1 MTQTDAALP
10 DNAIEVRG
18 LEKTYAGNRKSP
30 PKTALHGVD
39 LVVPR
44 GSMFGLLG
52 PNGAGKSTLINI
64 LAGVVKKSGGTVASW
79 GRDIDER
86 PRDARAALGVVPQ
99 EIVADVFFT
108 PREALEVQ
116 AGFYGVPANER
127 RSDELLAA
135 LGLSDKAHA
144 YVRALSGGMKR
155 RLMVAKALVH
165 NPPILILDEPT
176 AGVDVELRRQL
187 WEYVRKIN
195 AEGVTILLTTHYLE
209 EAQELCDTIA
219 IVNRGRVVACEP
231 TAQLLTRLDTRN
243 VVVTPVDPSA
253 AAPALKG
260 FEVKTRPN
268 GSFAVTY
275 RTGESSVEQ
284 VLAAVRKAGVAIR
297 DIATEDPDLEDVFLA
312 LTYGDADQ
320 PDPTRD

>member
-1 MTQTDAALP
+1 MTQEPRLP
-10 DNAIEVRG
+10 VNAIEVRG
-18 LEKTYAGNRKSP
+18 LKKTYKGSRKSP
-30 PKTALHGVD
+30 PKTALRGVD
-39 LVVPR
+39 LTVPR

-64 LAGVVKKSGGTVASW
+64 IAGVVNKSEGTVRIW
-79 GRDIDER
+79 DRDIDHEA
-86 PRDARAALGVVPQ
+86 RDARSALGVVPQ

-116 AGFYGVPANER
+116 AGFYGVPADER

-135 LGLSDKAHA
+135 LGLSDKANA

-165 NPPILILDEPT
+165 NPPVLILDEPT

-195 AEGVTILLTTHYLE
+195 EEGVTVILTTHYLE

-219 IVNRGRVVACEP
+219 IINRGEVVACEP
-231 TAQLLTRLDTRN
+231 TQQLLKRLDTRN
-243 VVVTPVDPSA
+243 VVVTPETAPETL
-253 AAPALKG
+253 PALNG
-260 FEVKTRPN
+260 FAVAPRAN
-268 GSFAVTY
+268 GAFVVTY

-284 VLAAVRKAGVAIR
+284 VLAAVRAAGVTIK

-312 LTYGDADQ
+312 MTYGDTSR
-320 PDPTRD
+320 PDPTQD

>member
-1 MTQTDAALP
+1 MSSTDALP
-10 DNAIEVRG
+10 ANAIEVRG
-18 LEKTYAGNRKSP
+18 LEKTYAGTKKAS
-30 PKTALHGVD
+30 PKTALSGVD

-64 LAGVVKKSGGTVASW
+64 LAGVVNKTGGAAAIW
-79 GRDIDER
+79 GRDIDAD
-86 PRDARAALGVVPQ
+86 PRGARAALGVVPQ
-99 EIVADVFFT
+99 EIVADVFFS
-108 PREALEVQ
+108 PRESLEVQ

-135 LGLSDKAHA
+135 LGLSDKANA

-165 NPPILILDEPT
+165 NPPVLILDEPT

-219 IVNRGRVVACEP
+219 IMNRGQVVACEP
-231 TAQLLTRLDTRN
+231 TPQLLRRLDTRN
-243 VVVTPVDPSA
+243 VVVTPEHELAGLPT
-253 AAPALKG
+253 LKG
-260 FEVKTRPN
+260 FEAVARPN
-268 GSFAVTY
+268 GAFSVSY
-275 RTGESSVEQ
+275 RKGQSSVEQ
-284 VLAAVRKAGVAIR
+284 VLAAVRAAGVTIA
-297 DIATEDPDLEDVFLA
+297 DITTEDPDLEDVFLA
-312 LTYGDADQ
+312 LTYGDPDQ
-320 PDPTRD
+320 PVPTRD